1 MANHIADLPQLVSD
15 SDSSDGSERTG
26 YRMPTDILLDNEGG
40 LDAESC
46 WYPEPS
52 SLEGLF
58 DGLQVQLVFAAF
70 RRRHLSDFFS
80 RSEQGPLSPF
90 SSTAFK
96 QELWNI
102 LSDTHEPSAETVRKL
117 TEGQGR
123 KAAICGKIW
132 GKNDLAYRCL
142 DCGTGPCS
150 AICSECFINGDHQN
164 HNYVMYQ
171 SSAGGC
177 CDCGDADAWLP
188 SGNCCFHSDS
198 HCRLLQ
204 SVPPAVAARFYT
216 LVSSVL
222 WIHCASISFG
232 NYEFAVDVIEWLLS
246 VAESCDIFREL
257 VGDVFIQRLPPGDP
271 ESPDIARASRC
282 IQALILFI
290 ESTLQISVP
299 IPVSFFALY
308 RHDSTPLIP
317 NMDAPAFLPTM
328 ETHLSS
334 HALFMSFINTHLFCL
349 EKSNQLLLT
358 IVLLPAVKNVFGD
371 SFVCRYRTM
380 IQIITQ
386 QPSRRDAAD
395 NEFCLNLQVN
405 MYLSFFNFT
414 LIHNTGSNDRSFGTT
429 VIKCSHCSALG
440 HSMFIFCCAF
450 FLLFGSVKSRR
461 DS

>member
-1 MANHIADLPQLVSD
+1 MANHLADMPQLGSD
-15 SDSSDGSERTG
+15 SDSSNCSERSSG
-26 YRMPTDILLDNEGG
+26 YRMPMDMFLNNEGD

-58 DGLQVQLVFAAF
+58 DSPQVQLVFAAF
-70 RRRHLSDFFS
+70 RRRHLSIS
-80 RSEQGPLSPF
+80 ISLWRSEHGPLSSF
-90 SSTAFK
+90 SSAAFK
-96 QELWNI
+96 QELWDI
-102 LSDTHEPSAETVRKL
+102 LSDTHEPPAETVRKL

-132 GKNDLAYRCL
+132 GKNDLAYRCI

-150 AICSECFINGDHQN
+150 AICAECFINGDHQN
-164 HNYVMYQ
+164 HNYIMYQ

-188 SGNCCFHSDS
+188 SGNCCFHSDT

-204 SVPPAVAARFYT
+204 SVPPTVAARFYT
-216 LVSSVL
+216 MVSSVL
-222 WIHCASISFG
+222 WLHCASISFG
-232 NYEFAVDVIEWLLS
+232 NYEFADDVIDWLLG

-271 ESPDIARASRC
+271 ESPDIACASRC

-290 ESTLQISVP
+290 ESNLQVSVP
-299 IPVSFFALY
+299 IPVSFFALH
-308 RHDSTPLIP
+308 RHVSTPLIP
-317 NMDAPAFLPTM
+317 NVDAPSFPTM
-328 ETHLSS
+328 EAHPSC

-386 QPSRRDAAD
+386 QPLRRDAAD

-405 MYLSFFNFT
+405 SQLFLKLHTHSF
-414 LIHNTGSNDRSFGTT
+414 HR
-429 VIKCSHCSALG
+429 IK
-440 HSMFIFCCAF
+440 
-450 FLLFGSVKSRR
+450 
-461 DS
+461 